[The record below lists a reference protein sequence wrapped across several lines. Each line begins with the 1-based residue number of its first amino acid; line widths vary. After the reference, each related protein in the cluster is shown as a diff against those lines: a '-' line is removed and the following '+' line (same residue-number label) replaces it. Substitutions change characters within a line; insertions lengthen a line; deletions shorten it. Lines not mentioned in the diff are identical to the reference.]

1 MRIRTFRIDLGKKLS
16 SGLEHSIGG
25 GSRFCVLGSRVFQEI
40 WVADFA
46 MQVEERLAW
55 GCGIWLLGA
64 GWVPAWRL
72 LSTKLNQW
80 RVGSW
85 IVTLLPVTEFW
96 VGRASSRGVCL

>member
-46 MQVEERLAW
+46 MQVEERLAG
-55 GCGIWLLGA
+55 GCGIWLMERAGFRSGGRSAQSSINGVSGA
-64 GWVPAWRL
+64 GL
-72 LSTKLNQW
+72 
-80 RVGSW
+80 
-85 IVTLLPVTEFW
+85 
-96 VGRASSRGVCL
+96 